1 MEDLKQS
8 KQELRKAIEKKLKT
22 LSAKEIRKKCKLI
35 EDRLFAFANFL
46 EAETTLFYL
55 NRPNEVDTRQILE
68 KCRQASKGIVLP
80 LFNADNNGVK
90 LYKVYD
96 MQADLK
102 TGPNNILMPDPDRC
116 KLLDIKDIDI
126 AIIPGIAFDEKG
138 GRIGDGTGRYD
149 RLIPELPITARKV
162 ALSLEEQMTPAVP
175 MEAHDRYVDI
185 IITDQRIIYK
195 I

>member
-1 MEDLKQS
+1 MDDLKQN
-8 KQELRKAIEKKLKT
+8 KQEIRKTVEKKLKA
-22 LSAKEIRKKCKLI
+22 LSAKEMRNKCKLI

-46 EAETTLFYL
+46 EAETTLLYV
-55 NRPNEVDTRQILE
+55 NQPYEVDTRQIL
-68 KCRQASKGIVLP
+68 KRCSQTSKEIVLP
-80 LFNADNNGVK
+80 LFSADNNGAK
-90 LYKVYD
+90 LYK
-96 MQADLK
+96 L
-102 TGPNNILMPDPDRC
+102 LMPDPDRC
-116 KLLDIKDIDI
+116 KLLDIGIIDI

-162 ALSLEEQMTPAVP
+162 AFALEEQMTPAVP
-175 MEAHDRYVDI
+175 MEPHDRYVDI

>member
-1 MEDLKQS
+1 MDDLKQN
-8 KQELRKAIEKKLKT
+8 KQEIRKTVEKKLKA
-22 LSAKEIRKKCKLI
+22 LSAKEMRNKCKLI

-46 EAETTLFYL
+46 EAETTLLYV
-55 NRPNEVDTRQILE
+55 NQPYEVDTRQIL
-68 KCRQASKGIVLP
+68 KRCSQTSKEIVLP
-80 LFNADNNGVK
+80 LFSADNNGAK
-90 LYKVYD
+90 LYKLYD
-96 MQADLK
+96 LQSDLK
-102 TGPNNILMPDPDRC
+102 PGPNNMLMPDPDRC
-116 KLLDIKDIDI
+116 KLLDIGNIDI

-162 ALSLEEQMTPAVP
+162 AFALEEQMTPAVP
-175 MEAHDRYVDI
+175 MEPHDRYVDI